1 MQEAVL
7 TELDTFAGGRLQD
20 DLTLIIVS
28 FDDI

>member
-7 TELDTFAGGRLQD
+7 TELDAFTGGRLQD